1 LRLAELFSRERRFDE
16 AVAHFQSGADFLRSA
31 GRTQEYVRVAE
42 RLLYHRPVDAVIREL
57 VRAYLELDEPRR
69 ALMKLNELLGRQ
81 NHDPEGLELLAE
93 TFVRLEKFDKAC
105 SVVLELVKH
114 HRDNGP
120 AAVQLCVTLL
130 RRATT
135 WAPNNQKVRQA
146 LDELAAQVPE
156 PSVEADHGDGFDD
169 IDDEFEELD
178 EFDEVEDFEELV
190 DDDEPPPP
198 PAKPPPKRPRVPE
211 PPPAR
216 TEDDAPGARRHSLT
230 AEV

>member
-1 LRLAELFSRERRFDE
+1 
-16 AVAHFQSGADFLRSA
+16 FLRAA

-57 VRAYLELDEPRR
+57 VRAYLELNEPRR

-93 TFVRLEKFDKAC
+93 TFVRLEKVDKAC

-120 AAVQLCVTLL
+120 EAVQLCVTLL
-130 RRATT
+130 RRAAT
-135 WAPNNQKVRQA
+135 WAPNNQKVKQA
-146 LDELAAQVPE
+146 LDELAPQAPA
-156 PSVEADHGDGFDD
+156 PSVETDAFDE
-169 IDDEFEELD
+169 IDEDFEELD
-178 EFDEVEDFEELV
+178 DFDEVEDFEELTDD

-198 PAKPPPKRPRVPE
+198 TKPPPKRPRVPQ

-216 TEDDAPGARRHSLT
+216 LPPISANSPSPRSSSSTKRSPSWPIATRLSSSSCILVQT
-230 AEV
+230 LW